1 MDFFIQISIFLLLGQ
16 TILHF
21 APSEKYE
28 KYIKMLLG
36 FMVIAQFAVPILSFG
51 NKDKMEAY
59 ENDRELFTGKMNE
72 VLQTVDEKWFL
83 YNEQIEQQIEKE
95 LENAQTIVLEQE
107 KAEEESAQEEKI
119 EVEAVKI
126 EVTAHE

>member
-1 MDFFIQISIFLLLGQ
+1 MGFFRQISIFLLLGQ

-21 APSEKYE
+21 APGEKYE

-51 NKDKMEAY
+51 KKDRMEEY
-59 ENDRELFTGKMNE
+59 ENNREMFTKRMDE
-72 VLQTVDEKWFL
+72 ALQTVDEKWFL
-83 YNEQIEQQIEKE
+83 YNEQIEQQIERE
-95 LENAQTIVLEQE
+95 LENAQTVLWEE
-107 KAEEESAQEEKI
+107 RKTEEEREQEEKI
-119 EVEAVKI
+119 EIEAVKI

>member
-1 MDFFIQISIFLLLGQ
+1 MGFFRQISIFLLLGQ

-21 APSEKYE
+21 APGEKYE

-51 NKDKMEAY
+51 KKDRMEEY
-59 ENDRELFTGKMNE
+59 ENNREMFTKKMDE
-72 VLQTVDEKWFL
+72 ALQTVDEKWFL
-83 YNEQIEQQIEKE
+83 YNEQIEQQIERE
-95 LENAQTIVLEQE
+95 LENAQTVLLEQR
-107 KAEEESAQEEKI
+107 KTEEEREQEEKI
-119 EVEAVKI
+119 EIEAVKI

>member
-1 MDFFIQISIFLLLGQ
+1 MGFFRQISIFLLLGQ

-21 APSEKYE
+21 APGEKYE

-51 NKDKMEAY
+51 KKDRMEEY
-59 ENDRELFTGKMNE
+59 ENNREMFTQKMDE
-72 VLQTVDEKWFL
+72 ALQTVDEKWFL
-83 YNEQIEQQIEKE
+83 YNEQIEQQIERE
-95 LENAQTIVLEQE
+95 LENAQTVLGEQR
-107 KAEEESAQEEKI
+107 KTEEEKEQEEKI
-119 EVEAVKI
+119 EIEAVKI